1 MGDTDVSIVLASDT
15 VNSGALDD
23 PNSPIAGMPV
33 LGVWDAETTIAFKR
47 SMGSTGHGG
56 VANPTFY
63 KENTQMLLGDAKDT
77 ASALLESL
85 RRSSRHIPH
94 SPLVIRRHTSKKK

>member
-1 MGDTDVSIVLASDT
+1 MR
-15 VNSGALDD
+15 
-23 PNSPIAGMPV
+23 
-33 LGVWDAETTIAFKR
+33 VWDAETTIAFKR
-47 SMGSTGHGG
+47 SMGSTGYAG

-85 RRSSRHIPH
+85 RAQ
-94 SPLVIRRHTSKKK
+94 L

>member
-1 MGDTDVSIVLASDT
+1 MMAVGGLFFDF
-15 VNSGALDD
+15 GAIRTE
-23 PNSPIAGMPV
+23 PRRSAQ
-33 LGVWDAETTIAFKR
+33 AETTIAFKR
-47 SMGSTGHGG
+47 SMGSTGYAG

-85 RRSSRHIPH
+85 RAQ
-94 SPLVIRRHTSKKK
+94 L

>member
-1 MGDTDVSIVLASDT
+1 
-15 VNSGALDD
+15 
-23 PNSPIAGMPV
+23 
-33 LGVWDAETTIAFKR
+33 
-47 SMGSTGHGG
+47 MGSTGYAG

-85 RRSSRHIPH
+85 RAQ
-94 SPLVIRRHTSKKK
+94 L

>member
-1 MGDTDVSIVLASDT
+1 MCPSHD
-15 VNSGALDD
+15 
-23 PNSPIAGMPV
+23 
-33 LGVWDAETTIAFKR
+33 GVGGFFWDYEAFRTAFDGRCSAQAETTIAFKR
-47 SMGSTGHGG
+47 SMGSTGYAG

-85 RRSSRHIPH
+85 RAQ
-94 SPLVIRRHTSKKK
+94 L